1 MLKWFKNTLN
11 ILFLLLFLFVFS
23 GLASGESAKKTPVVQ
38 PDQAM
43 AQQQTGTKALRSIL
57 ELEDSIK
64 KRIKTREKQ
73 LAREK
78 AENEKQRIE
87 DEIKA
92 LQKNLAEATAD
103 FERLATGVDPASFSE
118 KRKDTFSWQEE
129 LVSLLRPAIRE
140 LKNLTINAR
149 EKTALQADIVHYEE
163 MQPIA
168 QSALSNLQKR
178 IKEADDPE
186 LRKNLEKL
194 LPDWKNINEQLNSK
208 LEVLQLKLK
217 NIEERDRPF
226 IDTLGDSISH
236 FFKNRGLYLGL
247 ALGVFVLTLL
257 CFSLVRKLVQKHVP
271 AFRSDN
277 RSLVV
282 RVSEILFRLLG
293 FLIASLTLFV
303 VFYMVEDWTLLS
315 LLVIFF
321 IAVLWTFRVMVPQ
334 FWKQGELLLNVG
346 SVREGERLMLHG
358 VPWLVKKINMYTD
371 LENPDLNSKLRLP
384 IGKLIGQVSRE
395 FYPGEPWFPC
405 RKNDWVILSDGS
417 FGKVISLSHEIV
429 VLLERGGSRKTYR
442 TSDFLGLVPRNL
454 STNFRIKE
462 IFGLD
467 YAHQQLVTR
476 NIPEIL
482 HNYIKEQFEQD
493 GFAEQLLD
501 LQVSFNQA
509 GASSLDLIIIAD
521 FKGNAAPLYNRIR
534 RTLQRYCV
542 DACSANGWNIP
553 FPQLTVHG
561 VGARS

>member
-1 MLKWFKNTLN
+1 MKFIRNKSSGFIL
-11 ILFLLLFLFVFS
+11 LFLLLFLPGMVF
-23 GLASGESAKKTPVVQ
+23 GESTGQPSKWETEKGVVSGQ
-38 PDQAM
+38 E
-43 AQQQTGTKALRSIL
+43 TGTKALLSIL
-57 ELEDSIK
+57 ELEASIK
-64 KRIKTREKQ
+64 ERIKIREKQ

-78 AENEKQRIE
+78 SDNEKKRIE
-87 DEIKA
+87 EEIKA
-92 LQKNLAEATAD
+92 LQKNYAEATAD

-149 EKTALQADIVHYEE
+149 EKTTLQTDIAHYEA

-168 QSALSNLQKR
+168 KNALENLQKR
-178 IKEADDPE
+178 IDETDNPE
-186 LRKNLEKL
+186 LKKNLEKL

-208 LEVLQLKLK
+208 LEVLHLKLK
-217 NIEERDRPF
+217 TIEERDRPF
-226 IDTLGDSISH
+226 FDTLGDSISH

-247 ALGVFVLTLL
+247 ALVVFILTLL
-257 CFSLVRKLVQKHVP
+257 TFSLVRKLIQKHVP

-277 RSLVV
+277 RSLAV

-293 FLIASLTLFV
+293 FLVASLTLFV

-371 LENPDLNSKLRLP
+371 LENPDLNIKLRLP
-384 IGKLIGQVSRE
+384 IDKLIGQVSRDIS
-395 FYPGEPWFPC
+395 PGEPWFPC
-405 RKNDWVILSDGS
+405 RKNDWVVLSDGS

-429 VLLERGGSRKTYR
+429 ILLERGGSRKSYR
-442 TSDFLGLVPRNL
+442 TGDFLGLAPRNL
-454 STNFRIKE
+454 STNFRVKE

-467 YAHQQLVTR
+467 YGLQQLVTR
-476 NIPEIL
+476 KIPEIL
-482 HNYIKEQFEQD
+482 HDYIQEQFELD
-493 GFAEQLLD
+493 GLADYLLD

-509 GASSLDLIIIAD
+509 GSSSLDLIIIVD
-521 FKGNAAPLYNRIR
+521 FKGTAAPLYNRMR
-534 RTLQRYCV
+534 RTVQRYCV
-542 DACSANGWNIP
+542 EACSANGWNIP

-561 VGARS
+561 VGERG